1 MQTLGIDAKSPVV
14 FDMIAEMDRPSF
26 QGGVSFEQFLQVVAQ
41 RLGDQRTREGIDR
54 IFDLF
59 DTDRTESISFGNL
72 KRVTKE
78 LGDVLNDEEIRDV
91 LTRSGSNSAELSRDD
106 FFNIMTKKTFG

>member
-1 MQTLGIDAKSPVV
+1 
-14 FDMIAEMDRPSF
+14 MIEEMDRPSF
-26 QGGVSFEQFLQVVAQ
+26 QSGINFEQFLHVVMNK
-41 RLGDQRTREGIDR
+41 LGDQETREGINK

-59 DTDRTESISFGNL
+59 DTDRTGTISFMNL

-78 LGDVLNDEEIRDV
+78 LGDILNDEEIKDILTKSGSDGTV
-91 LTRSGSNSAELSRDD
+91 LTRED